1 MFDDWQQLDMTA
13 CDDLAIANADN
24 ILKGKH
30 FKTKEICNIQT
41 ATFSW
46 ANGEEVVFDL
56 CVN

>member
-13 CDDLAIANADN
+13 RDNLATANADN

-30 FKTKEICNIQT
+30 FKTREICNIQT

-46 ANGEEVVFDL
+46 ANGEKVVYDL

>member
-13 CDDLAIANADN
+13 CDGLARAYADN

-30 FKTKEICNIQT
+30 FKTREICNIQT

-46 ANGEEVVFDL
+46 ANGEKVVYDL